1 MALLAV
7 GSLVAVAAGMPFP
20 LLCIYFGK
28 LVDDLNSSA
37 CIDEP
42 PANLEEMVRR
52 KVIIVALF
60 AVANFATIY
69 VYMGCWTLFGER
81 VVRRLRTRYL
91 RALLR
96 QEAAYFD
103 TMPAGE
109 VAARL
114 DGDLHTIQQ
123 GVSEKVGIYVA
134 SVSNFITAYVVAF
147 VVDSRLA
154 VILFALVPAYYAMV
168 HIGKYFS
175 QKYSKT
181 VDAAVAEASSIAA
194 ESLSNI
200 QVVQAFRLE
209 SRLETIFADHLLKAQ
224 PAAVRRFI
232 AAAIQLGFLFFVAHT
247 ANSVSVWLG
256 SGQIADSVV
265 NDTGFTFGRVYT
277 CLLVLINGKQ
287 PAPSPDSNKTNR
299 SSQPPSCSPKSPPSS
314 TSSPQ
319 PPPPPP
325 SSSKPSTA
333 PPTSTA
339 RPTTTARSRRRPS
352 AAPST
357 SPR

>member
-1 MALLAV
+1 
-7 GSLVAVAAGMPFP
+7 MPFP

-37 CIDEP
+37 CVDEP
-42 PANLEEMVRR
+42 PADLEEMVRR

-175 QKYSKT
+175 QKYSRT

-256 SGQIADSVV
+256 SEQIADSVV

-277 CLLVLINGKQ
+277 CLLVLINGKHTLIHHHI
-287 PAPSPDSNKTNR
+287 NTELTNL
-299 SSQPPSCSPKSPPSS
+299 SQPPSCSPKSPPSS
-314 TSSPQ
+314 TSSP
-319 PPPPPP
+319 PPPPPRP
-325 SSSKPSTA
+325 NSSRPSTA

-339 RPTTTARSRRRPS
+339 RPTTTAKSPPLPS

-357 SPR
+357 SPL